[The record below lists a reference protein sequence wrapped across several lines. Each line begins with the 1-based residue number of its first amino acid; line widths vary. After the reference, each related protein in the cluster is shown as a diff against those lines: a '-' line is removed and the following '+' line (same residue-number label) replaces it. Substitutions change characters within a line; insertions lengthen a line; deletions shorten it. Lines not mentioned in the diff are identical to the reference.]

1 MKLRLTYHEAHLPPD
16 EPLVIEADDVQ
27 VVDIRMIASDVR
39 YSFVTIERVPQD
51 GVDARP
57 TQQPK
62 PRQRRT
68 AG

>member
-39 YSFVTIERVPQD
+39 YSFVTIERVAP
-51 GVDARP
+51 ASKP
-57 TQQPK
+57 ATPK
-62 PRQRRT
+62 RSR
-68 AG
+68 